1 LEQVGPVRLT
11 TLPWGRKAMMIDF
24 ICELEVLLNK
34 WPDHDLWT
42 LAQIADYTKT
52 SVPQVVDFLSETLDR
67 DLEFQE
73 TLNREEALKV
83 LESLQDKMKEPLEM
97 RRKMQEAARQKAVLA
112 YDQTMEKIR
121 IFTQTKSYRS
131 AYRTLS
137 YYAGCHEKDLPPQMM
152 LEICGECL
160 RLGSK
165 GQANL
170 QELSQ
175 WLRKG
180 IGACLQLNAD
190 ESIETALDFLDANG
204 AYFIDDHEGRGRK
217 VLSGILDEIRRESDG
232 LQYSPAYINLI
243 RDLGLS

>member
-1 LEQVGPVRLT
+1 
-11 TLPWGRKAMMIDF
+11 MMLDF

-34 WPDHDLWT
+34 WPDHDQWT

-52 SVPQVVDFLSETLDR
+52 SVPQLVDFMTETLDR
-67 DLEFQE
+67 ELEFHE
-73 TLNREEALKV
+73 TLTREETLKV
-83 LESLQDKMKEPLEM
+83 LEILKEKMKEPLEA
-97 RRKMQEAARQKAVLA
+97 RRKQILALRQKAIDA
-112 YDQTMEKIR
+112 YEQTTEKIR
-121 IFTQTKSYRS
+121 VLLLTKNYRS

-137 YYAGCHEKDLPPQMM
+137 YYAGRHEKDLPPEMT

-160 RLGSK
+160 RLGVKSE
-165 GQANL
+165 ANL

-180 IGACLQLNAD
+180 IAASLQLNAD
-190 ESIETALDFLDANG
+190 ESIETALDFLDAYG
-204 AYFIDDHEGRGRK
+204 AYFTEDHEGRGRK
-217 VLSGILDEIRRESDG
+217 VLAGVLDEIRRESDG